1 MSISLK
7 NILISSICALLV
19 ACGGGGGGDDDDSPN
34 LSRIDSTNG
43 VEILEASLSG
53 ISEFRVVRR
62 GDDASNAHTQGNI
75 SFIRS
80 LIRRQK
86 SADTSNKLGFQME
99 TELCDLGG
107 SIVDDFTVLVDT
119 PPEYEEEGSSVAD
132 ECVLDFG
139 APATVTINA
148 EINYTAYDNDN
159 TGAYSQTADGFLIM
173 AFENFSGVPDF
184 SLGFTE
190 FELAE
195 SGNVNTNT
203 FNVSKLDYTFE
214 FNDGTTTFFVTSEV
228 TETIVESTGDGCPES
243 GTIVVTGSDN
253 TSVTGTFNGN
263 TIDVSINGNPARTID
278 CVI

>member
-1 MSISLK
+1 MNISLK
-7 NILISSICALLV
+7 NILIASFCASLA
-19 ACGGGGGGDDDDSPN
+19 ACGGGGGGGGDDSPN
-34 LSRIDSTNG
+34 LSRIDSSNG

-53 ISEFRVVRR
+53 VAAFRVVRR

-86 SADTSNKLGFQME
+86 TADTGNKLGFQME
-99 TELCDLGG
+99 TELCPLGG
-107 SIVDDFTVLVDT
+107 SITDDFTVLVDT

-132 ECVLDFG
+132 DCVLDFG

-159 TGAYSQTADGFLIM
+159 TGDYSQTADGFLIM

-184 SLGFTE
+184 SLGFTD
-190 FELAE
+190 FDLAE
-195 SGNVNTNT
+195 SGNDFTGNYI
-203 FNVSKLDYTFE
+203 VSKLDYTFE
-214 FNDGTTTFFVTSEV
+214 FDDGTTTFFVTSEV
-228 TETIVESTGDGCPES
+228 TDNIVESTGDACPES
-243 GTIVVTGSDN
+243 GTIVVTGSNN
-253 TSVTGTFNGN
+253 TSVTGTFNGA

-278 CVI
+278 CII